1 MKARAVLGG
10 LSAAVL
16 MTACSSNTTS
26 GDSAP
31 KEVTGPVLEVD
42 GESLGDVT
50 SFEVKEQDESYQ
62 IFIDP
67 DVNYGFNL
75 GHINEHLA
83 SGEPVRVG
91 IDSRDGKLFATVI
104 VDAGGGP

>member
-1 MKARAVLGG
+1 
-10 LSAAVL
+10 
-16 MTACSSNTTS
+16 MTACSSGTTS
-26 GDSAP
+26 GRESAP
-31 KEVTGPVLEVD
+31 QEVTGPVLGVNA
-42 GESLGDVT
+42 ESLGDVT
-50 SFEVKEQDESYQ
+50 SFEVKDEDDSYE

-91 IDSRDGKLFATVI
+91 IDARDGKLFATAI
-104 VDAGGGP
+104 ADA